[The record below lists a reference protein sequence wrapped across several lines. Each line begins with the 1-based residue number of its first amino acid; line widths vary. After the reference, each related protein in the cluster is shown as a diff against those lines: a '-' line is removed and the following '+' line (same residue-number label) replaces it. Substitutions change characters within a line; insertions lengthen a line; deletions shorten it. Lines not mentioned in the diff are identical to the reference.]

1 MDLFPDIAPLRE
13 QLRTR
18 RDHGPIVLVPTMGA
32 LHDGHGACVQLARSI
47 PSATVVVSIFVNPTQ
62 FAPGEDLSKYP
73 RPLEADLARCE
84 SWKVDV
90 VFTPSQHAMYG
101 KPQQVWVE
109 VEGLTDV
116 MCGDV
121 RPGHFR
127 GVTTVVSKLFNIV
140 RPDIAVFGQKDAQ
153 QALVIREMISQLN
166 VDVELKIARTV
177 RESDGLAIS
186 SRNAFLNVIERSRAS
201 GVHGA
206 LMAAAG
212 VIRSGE
218 RDVDQILDA
227 TRLLLAEGGVD
238 DIEYVELRSA
248 VDLSALGQI
257 EGRVILAV
265 AVQIGTIRLID
276 NVVLDVNRSSR
287 APGEEGEHDRVDVD
301 VDLF

>member
-1 MDLFPDIAPLRE
+1 MHLIHDIAPLSE
-13 QLRTR
+13 ELRPR

-32 LHDGHGACVQLARSI
+32 LHDGHAACVQLAQSI
-47 PSATVVVSIFVNPTQ
+47 PSATVVVSVFVNPTQ
-62 FAPGEDLSKYP
+62 FAPGEDLTRYP
-73 RPLEADLARCE
+73 RPLEADLELCE
-84 SWKVDV
+84 SWKVDL
-90 VFTPSQHAMYG
+90 VFAPSEHVMYK

-109 VEGLTDV
+109 VDGLTDV

-127 GVTTVVSKLFNIV
+127 GVTTVVTKLFNIV

-153 QALVIREMISQLN
+153 QALVIHEMINQMN
-166 VDVELKIARTV
+166 MDVELKVARTV

-186 SRNAFLNVIERSRAS
+186 SRNKFLNVTERSRAS

-218 RDVDQILDA
+218 RNVDRVLDA
-227 TRLLLAEGGVD
+227 ARLLLAEGGVD

-265 AVQIGTIRLID
+265 AVRIGAARLID
-276 NVVLDVNRSSR
+276 NIVLDVESNDAADNNRGR
-287 APGEEGEHDRVDVD
+287 VEVDVA
-301 VDLF
+301 LF